1 MATITTIKQYDFCE
15 DIFKKIL
22 SYTGY
27 KKAMPTIGKR
37 LLKADIQKIFNRR
50 RSSPYRA
57 DINLHHCPYN
67 RRYMS
72 PYKEDVNLIY
82 SLRMVMSYQQLQ
94 YERTECGKN
103 ALVNYEESLRQ
114 AELTQPQDAYFSPYV
129 WWYNDGLLMWNYI
142 MRRLNGFHNYEGF
155 KITHLKEIIEAGKD
169 SVSKQKKIQSKIDYN
184 NKRREIVVC
193 ECGKSLSRGALS
205 RHKKKCSI

>member
-37 LLKADIQKIFNRR
+37 LLNADIQKIFNRFHFR
-50 RSSPYRA
+50 CNTR
-57 DINLHHCPYN
+57 L
-67 RRYMS
+67 MS
-72 PYKEDVNLIY
+72 CYKADVNLIY
-82 SLRMVMSYQQLQ
+82 SLRMVMSYEQLQ
-94 YERTECGKN
+94 YERTYCGRN
-103 ALVNYEESLRQ
+103 ALRNYEENLKQ
-114 AELTQPQDAYFSPYV
+114 AELTQPQDTPISLYG

-142 MRRLNGFHNYEGF
+142 MRQLNRWFYNYGP
-155 KITHLKEIIEAGKD
+155 KITHLKEIIEAGQN
-169 SVSKQKKIQSKIDYN
+169 SASKHKKIQSKIDNN